1 MFWYSSCVNE
11 IKNNMKLKLL
21 FFILLTN
28 YAISQTTHELNWGMS
43 STNQQITI
51 DVGDSVTWTWGNG
64 THNLRST
71 GGVENFDS
79 GYFTGP
85 GAQFTYTFT
94 MPGITTYICDP
105 HPNSMYG
112 AVTVLGTASTNEIN
126 NFEFEIYP
134 NPVIDIVN
142 LTFENNFENM
152 FKVEIYDTLGRLSF
166 TQNKFSTGNKLSINI
181 SELERGIYILKLY
194 NNNKISVK
202 RIIKK

>member
-1 MFWYSSCVNE
+1 
-11 IKNNMKLKLL
+11 MKLKLL
-21 FFILLTN
+21 FFALFTN
-28 YAISQTTHELNWGMS
+28 YAISQTTYELNWGMS

-94 MPGITTYICDP
+94 IPGITTYICDP

-142 LTFENNFENM
+142 LSFENNFENM
-152 FKVEIYDTLGRLSF
+152 FKVEIYDALGRLSF
-166 TQNKFSTGNKLSINI
+166 TQNKFSTGNKLSLNI

>member
-1 MFWYSSCVNE
+1 
-11 IKNNMKLKLL
+11 MKLKLL
-21 FFILLTN
+21 VFALLSNFAFSQTN
-28 YAISQTTHELNWGMS
+28 YELNWGMS
-43 STNQQITI
+43 STGQQITI

-94 MPGITTYICDP
+94 IPGITTYICDP

-142 LTFENNFENM
+142 LIFENNFENM
-152 FKVEIYDTLGRLSF
+152 FKVEIYDSLGRLSF
-166 TQNKFSTGNKLSINI
+166 TQNKSSTGNKLSLNI

-194 NNNKISVK
+194 NNNKISVQ